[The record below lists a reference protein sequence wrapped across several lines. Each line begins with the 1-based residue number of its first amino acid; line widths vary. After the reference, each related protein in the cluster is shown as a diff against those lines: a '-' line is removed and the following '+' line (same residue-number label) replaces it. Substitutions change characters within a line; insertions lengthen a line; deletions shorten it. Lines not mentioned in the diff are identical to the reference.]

1 MKIVEVNK
9 ARLPR
14 VCWDAMLKG
23 GTVEISFVFGV
34 RAPPHTGSVNLG
46 KLGYFLCSSFLII
59 LSVELSTEMSINI
72 LTIII

>member
-14 VCWDAMLKG
+14 VCRDALLKGGG

-34 RAPPHTGSVNLG
+34 RAPPHTGSLNLG
-46 KLGYFLCSSFLII
+46 KLRYFFCAPVSSSFYL
-59 LSVELSTEMSINI
+59 
-72 LTIII
+72 